1 MGNALL
7 YKYLDAELE
16 LRLATRATP
25 SGWTFADL
33 TRCGRAFPN
42 CDIGVHAGDAAS
54 YEVFAALLDPIIAEV
69 HGCELG
75 RVVALGRSSSDLVS
89 RPRLESNLRD
99 DLAVLWTTV
108 RVTRNL
114 RSSHFPALMGR
125 RARLEAERR
134 IHTALES
141 LGPRYDGRYYRLSE
155 LPSPRRSTLAAHN
168 LYFDGD
174 DRYLTAAG
182 ITRDW
187 PEGRA
192 IWSTDDRR
200 LVVWVNEEDHLRI
213 LSRSPDGDLAAC
225 LARARELA
233 WALEE
238 RLGFQYDERLGYL
251 ASCPSNVGTGLRA
264 SATLRLPRL
273 AERPEELCE
282 LVEHL
287 GLDLRGRR
295 GERSELRREGP
306 SGGGEASDKRDAVVD
321 VANRRRLGASEA
333 ESVERLAVA
342 VGELL
347 AAERSTPAMACVR
360 RGGVALDS

>member
-1 MGNALL
+1 MATSLL

-16 LRLATRATP
+16 RRLATRATP

-33 TRCGRAFPN
+33 TRLGRAFPN
-42 CDIGVHAGDAAS
+42 CDIGVVAGDAAS
-54 YEVFAALLDPIIAEV
+54 YEVFAPLLDPIIADV

-75 RVVALGRSSSDLVS
+75 NAAAPGRGSSE
-89 RPRLESNLRD
+89 RPRLDASLRD
-99 DLAVLWTTV
+99 DLAILWTTV

-114 RSSHFPALMGR
+114 RSSQFPALMGR

-134 IHTALES
+134 IHAALTALGS
-141 LGPRYDGRYYRLSE
+141 RHDGRYYKLFD
-155 LPSPRRSTLAAHN
+155 LPSPRRCTLAAHN
-168 LYFDGD
+168 LCFDGD
-174 DRYLTAAG
+174 DRYLAAAG

-187 PEGRA
+187 PEGRGL
-192 IWSTDDRR
+192 WSTDDRR

-233 WALEE
+233 WSLEE
-238 RLGFQYDERLGYL
+238 LLGFQHDDRLGYL

-273 AERPEELCE
+273 AERPEALRE
-282 LVEHL
+282 LVETL

-295 GERSELRREGP
+295 GERSEP
-306 SGGGEASDKRDAVVD
+306 IDAVVD
-321 VANRRRLGASEA
+321 VANRRRLGASETQ
-333 ESVERLAVA
+333 SVERLAEA
-342 VGELL
+342 LGELL
-347 AAERSTPAMACVR
+347 AAERSTPKSRAFAA
-360 RGGVALDS
+360 VAPLP

>member
-1 MGNALL
+1 MATSLL
-7 YKYLDAELE
+7 YKYLDADLE
-16 LRLATRATP
+16 RRLASLATP

-33 TRCGRAFPN
+33 TRLGRTFPN

-54 YEVFAALLDPIIAEV
+54 YEVFAPLLDPIIAEV
-69 HGCELG
+69 HGCEPGKAAAPG
-75 RVVALGRSSSDLVS
+75 RGTSEQ
-89 RPRLESNLRD
+89 PRIDASLRD
-99 DLAVLWTTV
+99 DLAVLSTTV

-114 RSSHFPALMGR
+114 RSSQFPALMGR

-134 IHTALES
+134 ICTALSS
-141 LGPRYDGRYYRLSE
+141 LGSRHDGRYYRLPD
-155 LPSPRRSTLAAHN
+155 LPSPRRHTLTAHN
-168 LYFDGD
+168 LCFDD
-174 DRYLTAAG
+174 NDRYLAAAG

-192 IWSTDDRR
+192 LWTTDDRR
-200 LVVWVNEEDHLRI
+200 LVVWINEEDHLRI
-213 LSRSPDGDLAAC
+213 LSRSPDADLAAC

-238 RLGFQYDERLGYL
+238 LLGFQHDDRLGYL

-273 AERPEELCE
+273 SERPEALRER
-282 LVEHL
+282 VESL

-295 GERSELRREGP
+295 GERSEP
-306 SGGGEASDKRDAVVD
+306 IDSVVD
-321 VANRRRLGASEA
+321 VANRRRLGACEA
-333 ESVERLAVA
+333 ESVERLASA

-347 AAERSTPAMACVR
+347 AAERSTPSTTCIR
-360 RGGVALDS
+360 RGSAA

>member
-1 MGNALL
+1 MATSLL
-7 YKYLDAELE
+7 YKFLDAELE
-16 LRLATRATP
+16 RRLATRATP

-33 TRCGRAFPN
+33 TRCGRAHPN

-54 YEVFAALLDPIIAEV
+54 YEVFAPLLDPIIAEV
-69 HGCELG
+69 HGCEPG
-75 RVVALGRSSSDLVS
+75 HVVALGRSSSE
-89 RPRLESNLRD
+89 RPRLDANLRD

-114 RSSHFPALMGR
+114 RSSQFPALMGR

-134 IHTALES
+134 IQTALAALS
-141 LGPRYDGRYYRLSE
+141 PRYDGRYHRLAE
-155 LPSPRRSTLAAHN
+155 LPSPRMQTLAAHN
-168 LYFDGD
+168 LYFDGN
-174 DRYLTAAG
+174 DRYLAAAG

-192 IWSTDDRR
+192 LWSTDDRR

-213 LSRSPDGDLAAC
+213 LSRSPDGDLATC

-238 RLGFQYDERLGYL
+238 LLGFQSDDRLGYL

-273 AERPEELCE
+273 SERPEELRE
-282 LVEHL
+282 LVEDL

-295 GERSELRREGP
+295 GERDSRRSRP
-306 SGGGEASDKRDAVVD
+306 SDAVVD

-333 ESVERLAVA
+333 ESVERLAA
-342 VGELL
+342 AICELL
-347 AAERSTPAMACVR
+347 VAERGVR
-360 RGGVALDS
+360 RGIVG

>member
-16 LRLATRATP
+16 RRLATRATP

-33 TRCGRAFPN
+33 TRLGRAFPN
-42 CDIGVHAGDAAS
+42 CAIGVHAGDAAS
-54 YEVFAALLDPIIAEV
+54 YEVFAPLLDPIIAEV
-69 HGCELG
+69 HGCEVG
-75 RVVALGRSSSDLVS
+75 RPVALGRSGGERPKIDSD
-89 RPRLESNLRD
+89 LRD
-99 DLAVLWTTV
+99 DLAVLGTTV

-114 RSSHFPALMGR
+114 RSSQFCALMGR
-125 RARLEAERR
+125 RARLEVERR
-134 IHTALES
+134 IQSALAAIS
-141 LGPRYDGRYYRLSE
+141 PRYEGRYYRLAE
-155 LPSPRRSTLAAHN
+155 LPTPRRQTLAAHN
-168 LYFDGD
+168 LCFDD
-174 DRYLTAAG
+174 RDRYLAAAG

-192 IWSTDDRR
+192 LWSTDDRR
-200 LVVWVNEEDHLRI
+200 LVVWINEEDHLRI

-233 WALEE
+233 WSLEE
-238 RLGFQYDERLGYL
+238 LLGFQHDDRLGYL

-273 AERPEELCE
+273 AERPELLSA
-282 LVEHL
+282 LVERL

-295 GERSELRREGP
+295 GEREPPTAPPR
-306 SGGGEASDKRDAVVD
+306 SGECPKTSTVD

-333 ESVERLAVA
+333 ESVERLADA
-342 VGELL
+342 IGELL
-347 AAERSTPAMACVR
+347 AAERESSCVR
-360 RGGVALDS
+360 RVVAFS

>member
-1 MGNALL
+1 MGTSLL

-16 LRLATRATP
+16 RLLATRATP

-42 CDIGVHAGDAAS
+42 CAVGVHAGDAAS
-54 YEVFAALLDPIIAEV
+54 YEVFAPLLDPIIADV
-69 HGCELG
+69 HGCELD
-75 RVVALGRSSSDLVS
+75 RVVALGRSSNV
-89 RPRLESNLRD
+89 RPKLSTNLRD

-114 RSSHFPALMGR
+114 RSSTFPALMGR

-134 IHTALES
+134 IQTALAS
-141 LGPRYDGRYYRLSE
+141 LGPRYEGRYHRLAE
-155 LPSPRRSTLAAHN
+155 LPSARRSTLAAHN

-174 DRYLTAAG
+174 DRYLAAAG

-192 IWSTDDRR
+192 LWSTDDRK

-225 LARARELA
+225 LARAQELA
-233 WALEE
+233 WSLEE
-238 RLGFQYDERLGYL
+238 LLGFVFDDRLGYL

-273 AERPEELCE
+273 SERPEHLRE
-282 LVEHL
+282 LVHDL

-295 GERSELRREGP
+295 GERSSP
-306 SGGGEASDKRDAVVD
+306 SDAVVD

-333 ESVERLAVA
+333 ESVERLADA
-342 VGELL
+342 VQELL
-347 AAERSTPAMACVR
+347 AAERSRLVKTPPQASR
-360 RGGVALDS
+360 PSSGPKPALDS

>member
-1 MGNALL
+1 MAISLL

-16 LRLATRATP
+16 RRLATRATP

-54 YEVFAALLDPIIAEV
+54 YEVFAPLLDPIIADV
-69 HGCELG
+69 HGLVPGGSGLWAGTRPEDGCAPG
-75 RVVALGRSSSDLVS
+75 RPVVLGRSSSE
-89 RPRLESNLRD
+89 RPRIDSDLRD

-114 RSSHFPALMGR
+114 RSSQFPALMGR

-134 IHTALES
+134 IHTALAA
-141 LGPRYDGRYYRLSE
+141 LGPRYDGRYYRLAE

-168 LYFDGD
+168 LCFDEK
-174 DRYLTAAG
+174 DRYLAAAG

-192 IWSTDDRR
+192 LWSTDDRR

-213 LSRSPDGDLAAC
+213 LSRSPDGDLASC

-233 WALEE
+233 WSLEE
-238 RLGFQYDERLGYL
+238 LLGFQHDERLGYL

-273 AERPEELCE
+273 AERPEALTELIEC
-282 LVEHL
+282 L

-295 GERSELRREGP
+295 GERSEP
-306 SGGGEASDKRDAVVD
+306 IDAVVD

-333 ESVERLAVA
+333 ESVERLADA
-342 VGELL
+342 IGELL
-347 AAERSTPAMACVR
+347 AAERASSCVR
-360 RGGVALDS
+360 RVGAFL